1 MREGGFQVKWY
12 PTKLR
17 KQMKLTI
24 KAGQLT
30 VAQSKGVPKW
40 EGPDWEHWGHTIP
53 RVVSTCASL
62 IIELTHV
69 LHRRGSK
76 PGEGGPGAGKNSL
89 PQ

>member
-30 VAQSKGVPKW
+30 VTQSKGVPKW

-53 RVVSTCASL
+53 WVVSTEYLCEFDNRVNSRAS
-62 IIELTHV
+62 
-69 LHRRGSK
+69 
-76 PGEGGPGAGKNSL
+76 
-89 PQ
+89 